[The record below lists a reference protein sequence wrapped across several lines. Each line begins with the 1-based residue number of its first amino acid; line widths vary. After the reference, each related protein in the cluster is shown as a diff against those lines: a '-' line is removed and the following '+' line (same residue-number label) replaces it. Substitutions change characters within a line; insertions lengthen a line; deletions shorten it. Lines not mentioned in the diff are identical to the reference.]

1 LAEIEKVLM
10 TMQSV
15 ANVGFAGAVTFF
27 LLLVLLHFL
36 KPENDPSWRMISEYE
51 IGRYGWLMRL
61 AFFCWSIGFV
71 SLAVALWQRASV
83 LAEGLLAIVAIS
95 LVGAGIFAADPI
107 TMHRDSQTRAGKL
120 HSLFGVLAV
129 LGIPITATVV
139 DWSLSGIPLAAPI
152 QSYLPWMSLMVWLG
166 LVAMMSAFAFF
177 GAKKIPLGPQAH
189 IGWPNRFMV
198 LTYVA
203 WLVLIADVMR

>member
-1 LAEIEKVLM
+1 
-10 TMQSV
+10 MQS
-15 ANVGFAGAVTFF
+15 AADVGLAGALAFSI
-27 LLLVLLHFL
+27 LLVLLHFL

-61 AFFCWSIGFV
+61 AFFCWSIGFFG
-71 SLAVALWQRASV
+71 LAVALWQQASM
-83 LAEGLLAIVAIS
+83 LAEGLLAIVAIG

-107 TMHRDSQTRAGKL
+107 TTLRDAQTRAGKL
-120 HSLFGVLAV
+120 HALFGAITV

-139 DWSLSGIPLAAPI
+139 DWGLSSNQLAVPT
-152 QSYLPWMSLMVWLG
+152 QRYLPWMSLMVWLG
-166 LVAMMSAFAFF
+166 LLAMILAFAFF

-198 LTYVA
+198 FTYVA
-203 WLVLIADVMR
+203 WLISITDALR